1 MGMLTA
7 GLHRLRRQ
15 GPNPVLVKELR
26 SRFRGGGAFWTVSAY
41 LAVLTLMVWQWYR
54 WWSRSA
60 GPGMVAGGQDP
71 ANFGRQLFLAV
82 TWLELSGI
90 LVIAPALTF
99 NAISGERERQTL
111 DLLLA
116 TPQSPRAI
124 LRGKFMAAMAYVLLL
139 VVSALPV
146 LSMVFFFGG
155 VSWQQVL
162 RSQLAVMVAGS
173 TLASL
178 GLLASVVARQTVRAA
193 ILAYMGA
200 GLLTLV
206 PVLVIVFGALVDSEG
221 RLLLAGSLWSALFAV
236 SPLMMMS
243 VIGRAGAF
251 YPSLLAQLWLAGAL
265 QGLAGW
271 RLSGRPRGPGRLR
284 LPLLWLALALAWLIW
299 IVRYHPNGIL

>member
-15 GPNPVLVKELR
+15 GLNPVLVKELR

-41 LAVLTLMVWQWYR
+41 LAVLTLMVWQWHR

-60 GPGMVAGGQDP
+60 GLVVAGGQDP
-71 ANFGRQLFLAV
+71 ANFGRQLFQAV

-124 LRGKFMAAMAYVLLL
+124 LRGKLMAAMAYVLLL

-162 RSQLAVMVAGS
+162 RSQLAVMVGGL

-193 ILAYMGA
+193 VLATMGA

-206 PVLVIVFGALVDSEG
+206 PVLVSAFRALVDFSG
-221 RLLLAGSLWSALFAV
+221 RPLLEGSLWSALFAM
-236 SPLMMMS
+236 SPLMMMTA
-243 VIGRAGAF
+243 IGRADVF
-251 YPSLLAQLWLAGAL
+251 LPSLLAQLWLAGVL
-265 QGLAGW
+265 QGIAGW
-271 RLSGRPRGPGRLR
+271 RLSGKPQGAGRLR
-284 LPLLWLALALAWLIW
+284 LPLLWLALALAWLAW
-299 IVRYHPNGIL
+299 IARFHPNGIL